1 MPYEQFV
8 YEVNCKGENVLVK
21 SLNSDTPVTVRF
33 TNQTSRPVNVWWRN
47 FEGRQVFYGRI
58 EPGASLDQ
66 GTFLTHPW
74 QFTDACTEQ
83 YYVINNKAVFR
94 PPPELACQTAN
105 FNITQPSCCAHTC
118 FSFCH
123 DAPQSVYPVYQ
134 KMC

>member
-1 MPYEQFV
+1 MAFEQFV
-8 YEVNCKGENVLVK
+8 YEVNEKGENVLVK
-21 SLNSDTPVTVRF
+21 SINSDTPVTVRF

-83 YYVINNKAVFR
+83 YYGIDNRRVFR
-94 PPPELACQTAN
+94 PPPDLAGQTPN
-105 FNITQPSCCAHTC
+105 FNITAPSCNCPC
-118 FSFCH
+118 
-123 DAPQSVYPVYQ
+123 
-134 KMC
+134 